1 MMHELSAENVV
12 EYARSHGWIGP
23 GEASA
28 EWLSGGVSNCVLRV
42 EQEGRRIIV
51 KQSRPRLRTERAWFS
66 DIARIHREEDVQRLL
81 SEKLPGS
88 VPRVL
93 GSDRDNYAYAMQHAP
108 DDARTWKERLLAGE
122 LSLTTARAA
131 GQLLGRIHALTID
144 DPRLADGEVFR
155 QLRIEPFY
163 DRVAA
168 VHPDLEPTVRSLI
181 HAMTSLPA
189 GLCHGDYSPKNL
201 LVADESMMLVDHET
215 AYLGE
220 PAMDLGFFFSH
231 LLLKAIRMPGWRGAM
246 VGLIRAALGAYSPKG
261 DVLWRGLGHLGVCLL
276 ARVDGTSPVD
286 YLPSPRHQ
294 EAARRLGRKI
304 LLQTPY
310 DWETV
315 LGWAEDEVRD
325 LEG

>member
-1 MMHELSAENVV
+1 MHELSAENVV
-12 EYARSHGWIGP
+12 EYARSRGWIGP
-23 GEASA
+23 EEASA

-42 EQEGRRIIV
+42 EQGGRRIIV
-51 KQSRPRLRTERAWFS
+51 KQSRPQLRTEREWFS
-66 DIARIHREEDVQRLL
+66 DVARIHREEDVQRLL
-81 SEKLPGS
+81 SEKLPGW

-93 GSDRDNYAYAMQHAP
+93 GSDRDNYAYAMEHAP
-108 DDARTWKERLLAGE
+108 DGARTWKELLLAGE

-131 GQLLGRIHALTID
+131 GQLLGRIHALSLD
-144 DPRLADGEVFR
+144 DPRLTDGEVFR

-168 VHPDLEPTVRSLI
+168 VHPDLGPAIRPLV
-181 HAMTSLPA
+181 HAMTTLPM

-201 LVADESMMLVDHET
+201 LVAGDSMMLVDHET

-231 LLLKAIRMPGWRGAM
+231 LLLKAIRMPGWRAAM
-246 VGLIRAALGAYSPKG
+246 FGLIRAALGAYTPKG
-261 DVLWRGLGHLGVCLL
+261 DILWRGLGHLGVCLI

-286 YLPSPRHQ
+286 YLPSARHQ
-294 EAARRLGRKI
+294 EAARHLGRKI
-304 LLQTPY
+304 LLQMPY
-310 DWETV
+310 DWQTA
-315 LGWAEDEVRD
+315 LDWAEDDVRD